1 LAHLCV
7 CVCVCVCVVVFPTM
21 HLDRKQKGTP
31 CIVTES
37 CRDTMTMFDCPLYS
51 LSHQLL
57 YFLIAS
63 MVREHT
69 QYTLQQ
75 YTH

>member
-1 LAHLCV
+1 M
-7 CVCVCVCVVVFPTM
+7 M

-63 MVREHT
+63 MVTNTLIHT
-69 QYTLQQ
+69 NTHTHSHTEYILQRCSIKS
-75 YTH
+75 